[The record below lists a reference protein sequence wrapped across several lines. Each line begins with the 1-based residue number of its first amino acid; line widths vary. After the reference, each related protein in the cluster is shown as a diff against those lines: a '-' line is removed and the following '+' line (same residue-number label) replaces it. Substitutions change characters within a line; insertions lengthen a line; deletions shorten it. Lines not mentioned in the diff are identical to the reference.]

1 MQHDQPT
8 DPAGGISTE
17 FLAFPF
23 SSGVADVGS
32 NTVRRF
38 PARLDPQ
45 FPDWANFPPV
55 RTSFIPPDQAADC
68 QLLEMINWER

>member
-1 MQHDQPT
+1 MQHDQST
-8 DPAGGISTE
+8 DPAGRISTE

-23 SSGVADVGS
+23 SSGVAHVGS

-45 FPDWANFPPV
+45 FPDCAHFRPV
-55 RTSFIPPDQAADC
+55 RMSFIPPDQAADC
-68 QLLEMINWER
+68 QVLEMINWER